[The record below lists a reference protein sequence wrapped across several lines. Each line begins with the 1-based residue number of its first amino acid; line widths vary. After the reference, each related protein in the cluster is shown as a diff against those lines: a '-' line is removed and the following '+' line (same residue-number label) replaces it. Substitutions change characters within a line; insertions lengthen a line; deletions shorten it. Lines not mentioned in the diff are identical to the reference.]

1 MPQDLPASAD
11 DAVDAAAAATP
22 VVEAAEADPKLQTCA
37 EFLRTCGLPE
47 DAVTTYGRALVD
59 AGFDSRVILENHMDA
74 EALRLCGITK
84 LGHVRAI
91 LNFCTHQAASA
102 AAARGSTAAAAAAF
116 AEPREPTPPASAPQR
131 NDRAARK
138 TPPAAAKPAA
148 APIAKPAAPI
158 AKPAPPR
165 KRIAVHAASFAEA
178 RGDMIDEEPP
188 AASSSSQQQ
197 QQHQAGQTLAWRE
210 RPEIREAIARARQ
223 RARSGALVDEAT
235 GRPMLLKVF
244 MATRGD
250 TRFRSV
256 RVVPKSAKRF
266 SYEARIGGET
276 TGRPSIGSFETELE
290 AAVVLSLLMY
300 EPVIVRVMG
309 GPSIEALVEEA
320 VTAFTHPGVLTK
332 STSTVAWVELIA
344 EPPYAKAVDP
354 EEKRIY

>member
-1 MPQDLPASAD
+1 MLPATAG
-11 DAVDAAAAATP
+11 DAAAVAP
-22 VVEAAEADPKLQTCA
+22 VVVEAVDADPKLQTCA
-37 EFLRTCGLPE
+37 EFLRACGLPE
-47 DAVTTYGRALVD
+47 DAVAPYGRALVD

-91 LNFCTHQAASA
+91 LNFCTRPSAIAA
-102 AAARGSTAAAAAAF
+102 
-116 AEPREPTPPASAPQR
+116 PREPTPPSSAPGPPPQR

-138 TPPAAAKPAA
+138 ARVEPPVAAKP
-148 APIAKPAAPI
+148 PPA

-178 RGDMIDEEPP
+178 RGDMVDDGAP
-188 AASSSSQQQ
+188 AAAAAASSQQQ
-197 QQHQAGQTLAWRE
+197 QTQALAWRE
-210 RPEIREAIARARQ
+210 RPEIQEAIARARQ

-235 GRPMLLKVF
+235 GRPMLLKLF

-276 TGRPSIGSFETELE
+276 TGRPSIGSFESELE

-300 EPVIVRVMG
+300 EPVIVRAMG

-320 VTAFTHPGVLTK
+320 VTAFMHPGALTK
-332 STSTVAWVELIA
+332 STSTVAWVELVA
-344 EPPYAKAVDP
+344 EPPFAKAVDP